1 MPSPVNSSYACASG
15 AQIAGG
21 RTYVPTFDSVSIF
34 SEDSGV
40 PYNTAGQTFIL
51 ELHGSGGQNY
61 VSGRQYRAVCSGKM
75 AYGAYTT
82 YSFYSI
88 RTIVL
93 TETKVAPNDKYGTW
107 ESMHFGYKNMGDA
120 YVHLIS
126 LRRFETL
133 LNWIEQ
139 NMTNLS
145 PTKRCLTGGSM
156 GGWGTL
162 LLGLRKPTKFGS
174 LYPDRPRWRYDATVG
189 EVAVVD
195 IVNGFT
201 SVTVASAPN
210 LAPED
215 GGGSVATRMDAIAYV
230 SNTAN
235 KIAWIGWCVGR
246 LDGYTPFSDH
256 VAAVSAMRT
265 AKRGFAFVWN
275 NGNHSGGSVLNQ
287 ITSSYPFGLFEIG
300 KGYPLFTNHSGDQDP
315 AVDLVGGINEGL
327 TFRNVVES
335 AGAWSCEVTSVLGAR
350 TVTVQPISN
359 IFLSVVTPVAVT
371 ITAANAWTAV
381 SF

>member
-1 MPSPVNSSYACASG
+1 MPSPVNSTYSCASG
-15 AQIAGG
+15 LQIAGG
-21 RTYVPTFDSVSIF
+21 RVYVPTFDNVSIY

-40 PYNTAGQTFIL
+40 PYNTSGQTFVL
-51 ELHGSGGQNY
+51 ELHASGGQNY
-61 VSGRQYRAVCSGKM
+61 ASGRQYRAVVSGKM

-88 RTIVL
+88 RTAVV
-93 TETKVAPNDKYGTW
+93 TETKVTPNDKYGTW
-107 ESMHFGYKNMGDA
+107 ESMHFGYKNMGDSF
-120 YVHLIS
+120 VHLIS

-133 LNWIEQ
+133 LNWIEL
-139 NMTNLS
+139 NMSSLH

-156 GGWGTL
+156 GAWGTL
-162 LLGLRKPTKFGS
+162 LLGLRKPDKFGS

-215 GGGSVATRMDAIAYV
+215 GGGSVATRMDHIAYV

-235 KIAWIGWCVGR
+235 KVAWIGWCVGSA
-246 LDGYTPFSDH
+246 DGYTPFSDH
-256 VAAVSAMRT
+256 IAAVAALRA

-275 NGNHSGGSVLNQ
+275 AGNHSTGSILNQ
-287 ITSSYPFGLFEIG
+287 ITASYPFGMFEIG
-300 KGYPLFTNHSGDQDP
+300 KGYPLFTNHSADLNPSVDP
-315 AVDLVGGINEGL
+315 VGGINEGL
-327 TFRNVVES
+327 SFRNLTES
-335 AGAWSCEVTSVLGAR
+335 AGAWSCQVTSILGAR
-350 TVTVQPISN
+350 TVTVEPIST
-359 IFLSVVTPVAVT
+359 IFLNVVTPVVVNIPSANTWVT
-371 ITAANAWTAV
+371 V